1 MNKLAPC
8 PVCGGEMQLLAWTTP
23 DDMQYYAACSGC
35 GLKTDD
41 FPLEGDLVSYWNA
54 HMSLW
59 QRTKTVMNSVVAWLT
74 QKSDCTTKELAPC
87 PYCGSINV
95 GDAGL
100 WRHVIK
106 CHDCGAHS
114 KPCAKWDEAVDA
126 WNSRT
131 LSPEQVYADELF
143 EALDYVLTQLRLAVM
158 GFGHI
163 NIDAVKLQELY
174 DTVTGKYGVVDD
186 MD

>member
-1 MNKLAPC
+1 MRKLAPC

-23 DDMQYYAACSGC
+23 DDDMQYYAACSRC

-54 HMSLW
+54 HLSIW
-59 QRTKTVMNSVVAWLT
+59 QHIISVFRSVLAWLAQT
-74 QKSDCTTKELAPC
+74 SECTTKELAPC
-87 PYCGSINV
+87 PYCGSTHV
-95 GDAGL
+95 SGGGM

-114 KPCAKWDEAVDA
+114 KPCAKWHEAVDA
-126 WNSRT
+126 WNTRA
-131 LSPEQVYADELF
+131 LSPEQVHADELF
-143 EALDYVLTQLRLAVM
+143 EVLDYVLTQLRLAVM

-163 NIDAVKLQELY
+163 NIDAVKLQKLY
-174 DTVTGKYGVVDD
+174 DSVVGEGDED

>member
-1 MNKLAPC
+1 MSKLAPC
-8 PVCGGEMQLLAWTTP
+8 PFCGSKVHVYAWPTP
-23 DDMQYYAACSGC
+23 DDDMQYYAA
-35 GLKTDD
+35 
-41 FPLEGDLVSYWNA
+41 GDLVSYWNA

-87 PYCGSINV
+87 PYCGSTNV

-114 KPCAKWDEAVDA
+114 TPCAKWNEAVDA

-131 LSPEQVYADELF
+131 LSPEQVHADELF

-163 NIDAVKLQELY
+163 NIDAVKLQKLY
-174 DTVTGKYGVVDD
+174 DSVVGEGDED
-186 MD
+186 ID